1 MPRDLRSAA
10 AAAAAAAAAGPA
22 IRKDPRKSTRVT
34 ARDRMLPRSSDRS
47 RASVRQG
54 PSPIHGTG
62 AFAARRIRAG
72 ALVTSMQ
79 HAAPARDGPSPGY
92 PHDSV
97 IHLACKG
104 LSGLSGLGGLNG
116 LSGLNGL
123 AVRDVGWTSPLH
135 KPTWYVMNHATC
147 GANVTPRVGRI
158 GPAGPQGPQ
167 GPQGPTIGWFAL
179 RDIEPGEELFW
190 PYQTGRTLA
199 F

>member
-1 MPRDLRSAA
+1 MPHDLRSTRSAA
-10 AAAAAAAAAGPA
+10 AATAA
-22 IRKDPRKSTRVT
+22 IRKDPRKSARVT
-34 ARDRMLPRSSDRS
+34 TLGPRPSDRS

-62 AFAARRIRAG
+62 AFAARRIRTG

-79 HAAPARDGPSPGY
+79 HAAPTRDGAPPGY

-97 IHLACKG
+97 IHLACN
-104 LSGLSGLGGLNG
+104 GLNCM
-116 LSGLNGL
+116 
-123 AVRDVGWTSPLH
+123 VRDVGWTSPLH

-147 GANVTPRVGRI
+147 GANVAARVGPS
-158 GPAGPQGPQ
+158 GPAGPQ

-179 RDIEPGEELFW
+179 RDIEHGEELFW
-190 PYQTGRTLA
+190 PYQTGRTLT